1 MKQKINKL
9 RLIALLLTV
18 MMLFCHTPGVSATK
32 AELSMDEKIADQKMA
47 VDANEALMQY
57 FLDNGWM
64 HEYPEY
70 FGGCYIAD
78 NILHVRLVSPSE
90 QTMETLKS
98 IFRPYAKAVVYESC
112 DFSQT
117 DAKIY
122 ADKMA
127 NELLDCGYAVTYWY
141 VDSTS
146 GNVIF
151 GVLADDME
159 AVSAI
164 ISNRQEN
171 SFGKVLP
178 KTIIEEGWY
187 TATEELLRQS

>member
-32 AELSMDEKIADQKMA
+32 AELTMDEKIADQKMA

-98 IFRPYAKAVVYESC
+98 IFRPYAKAVVYEDRDSRSC
-112 DFSQT
+112 GLSYF
-117 DAKIY
+117 
-122 ADKMA
+122 
-127 NELLDCGYAVTYWY
+127 
-141 VDSTS
+141 
-146 GNVIF
+146 
-151 GVLADDME
+151 
-159 AVSAI
+159 
-164 ISNRQEN
+164 
-171 SFGKVLP
+171 
-178 KTIIEEGWY
+178 
-187 TATEELLRQS
+187 